1 MDRIQGDTC
10 HFIFVLTDAFSQ
22 SSLSNALAVLNT
34 CNSVLKRQ
42 AYSWSLISETGN
54 TVSSSCGVP
63 ITVSSGLYSVKRQD
77 FVVLLS
83 SESNPRKQSKLL
95 VNWVRRESMKR
106 PRIAAL
112 DTATY
117 LLAAAGLLSHQKC
130 TLHWENQDAF
140 KECYPD
146 IDLVNQIYTTERS
159 IYTCAGG
166 AATMDMMLHIIE
178 MDHGSE
184 TAKNIA
190 DHLIYISSRNQDDRQ
205 RISLTGRSGIR
216 NARLADAINKM
227 ENNLEFPLTP
237 AELAKSINVSV
248 RQLERIFR
256 RHMDCPPKRFY
267 MTLRLEK
274 ARRLIAQTDMSLINI
289 SMACGF
295 TSTSHFSR
303 WYKRHYGMQP
313 SKSDSY
319 ANRKEIAA

>member
-1 MDRIQGDTC
+1 MDRIQYDSC
-10 HFIFVLTDAFSQ
+10 HFIFVLTEGFSQ
-22 SSLSNALAVLNT
+22 SSLSNAMSVLNT
-34 CNSVLKRQ
+34 CNRILKRQ
-42 AYSWSLISETGN
+42 AYTWSLISETGDVV
-54 TVSSSCGVP
+54 TSACGIP
-63 ITVSSGLYSVKRQD
+63 IAVSSGLYPVKRQD
-77 FVVLLS
+77 FIMLLS
-83 SESNPRKQSKLL
+83 SVDNPQHQSKTL

-117 LLAAAGLLSHQKC
+117 LLAAAGLLNNQKC
-130 TLHWENQDAF
+130 TLHWESQDAF

-159 IYTCAGG
+159 IFTCAGG
-166 AATMDMMLHIIE
+166 TATIDMMLNIVE
-178 MDHGSE
+178 TDHDGE
-184 TAKNIA
+184 TARDVA
-190 DHLIYISSRNQDDRQ
+190 DQLVYVSSRSEDDRQ
-205 RISLTGRSGIR
+205 RISLTGRFGIR
-216 NARLADAINKM
+216 NARLADAITHM

-237 AELAKSINVSV
+237 AELAASINVSV
-248 RQLERIFR
+248 RQLERIFSR
-256 RHMDCPPKRFY
+256 YMDCPPKRYY

-313 SKSDSY
+313 SKSDSF
-319 ANRKEIAA
+319 ANRKTLAA

>member
-1 MDRIQGDTC
+1 MDRIQNDTC
-10 HFIFVLTDAFSQ
+10 HFIFVLTEGFSQ
-22 SSLSNALAVLNT
+22 ASLSNALAVLNT
-34 CNSVLKRQ
+34 GNRILKRQ
-42 AYSWSLISETGN
+42 AYSWSLISETGDA
-54 TVSSSCGVP
+54 VQSSCGIP
-63 ITVSSGLYSVKRQD
+63 IAVNSGLYPVKRQD
-77 FVVLLS
+77 FIVLLS
-83 SESNPRKQSKLL
+83 SADNPQQQPKAL

-106 PRIAAL
+106 PKIAAL

-117 LLAAAGLLSHQKC
+117 VLAAAGLLNNQKC
-130 TLHWENQDAF
+130 TLHWESQDAF

-146 IDLVNQIYTTERS
+146 IDLVNQIYTIERS

-166 AATMDMMLHIIE
+166 TATMDMMLHIIDA
-178 MDHGSE
+178 DHGSE
-184 TAKNIA
+184 TARDIA
-190 DHLIYISSRNQDDRQ
+190 DQLIYVSSRSQDDRQ
-205 RISLTGRSGIR
+205 RISLTGRFGIR
-216 NARLADAINKM
+216 NPRLADAINQM

-237 AELAKSINVSV
+237 AELAASINVSV

-256 RHMDCPPKRFY
+256 RYMDCPPKRFY

-313 SKSDSY
+313 SKSDSF
-319 ANRKEIAA
+319 ANRKTLAA